1 MSNSSLAS
9 LCSSGNIP
17 DPALFGAE
25 ILSLTSNLVSNYS
38 TYVPETYNYNH
49 PSVSV
54 ENVNYCNITVTYT
67 HPGQNDRINVEAW
80 LPLEWNER
88 LMAVGGGGLVAG
100 RFVLSYFFMAGAI
113 GQGYA
118 TVTTDAGTST
128 DPATGLTELLL
139 KPGNID
145 WNAVQNFGSRALN
158 DESIIAKGL
167 IESFYGRKPQYS
179 YWSGCSQGGR
189 QGLMLA
195 QRYPTAYDG
204 IVASAPAINI
214 PRFTP
219 SLYWPQLVMN
229 LHGEHPRNCEINAL
243 TDAAIAY
250 CDPMDGV
257 ADGII
262 SDTDGCDFDPF
273 SVVGESFNCSDTG
286 SVMQISHGAALVANA
301 TWAGPMAA
309 DGARLWY
316 GLEKGSFLAGA
327 VGNAVGIASTD
338 CSKNGTCVGM
348 AANSGEGWLAYGAA
362 KDPSFDSSKLTLDA
376 YSWLM
381 HDSETEWKSLWSTN
395 EPDLSAYRNAGGKIM
410 TYHGLADPNIP
421 PKGTR
426 DYYESVAKVLPDV
439 NDFFRVFEVPGL
451 EHCSGGTGG
460 QPTTI
465 FDQMR
470 AWVENGTVPETLPI
484 SFTDAKNETQNRILC
499 PLPLKTTFNATCA
512 DGARAECFYCAE
524 K

>member
-17 DPALFGAE
+17 NPTLFGAE
-25 ILSLTSNLVSNYS
+25 ILSLTSNLVTNYS

-54 ENVNYCNITVTYT
+54 ENVDYCNITVTYT
-67 HPGQNDRINVEAW
+67 HPGQNDKINVEAW

-100 RFVLSYFFMAGAI
+100 RFVLSYFFMAGAV

-139 KPGNID
+139 EPGNID

-158 DESIIAKGL
+158 DEVCTKSHFTDPTPEAEPALTDIPQSIIAKDL
-167 IESFYGRKPQYS
+167 VASFYGRKPQYS

-219 SLYWPQLVMN
+219 SLYWPQLVMH
-229 LHGEHPRNCEINAL
+229 LHGEYPRNCEINAL

-250 CDPMDGV
+250 CDPKDGV
-257 ADGII
+257 TDGII
-262 SDTDGCDFDPF
+262 SDPDGCDFDPF

-286 SVMQISHGAALVANA
+286 SEMQISHGAALVANT
-301 TWAGPMAA
+301 TWAGPMTA
-309 DGARLWY
+309 DGTRLWY
-316 GLEKGSFLAGA
+316 GLEKGTFLAGTI
-327 VGNAVGIASTD
+327 GNAVGIASTE
-338 CSKNGTCVGM
+338 CTKNGTCVGM
-348 AANSGEGWLAYGAA
+348 TANSGEGWLAYGAV

-410 TYHGLADPNIP
+410 TYHGLVSSP
-421 PKGTR
+421 P
-426 DYYESVAKVLPDV
+426 D
-439 NDFFRVFEVPGL
+439 
-451 EHCSGGTGG
+451 
-460 QPTTI
+460 
-465 FDQMR
+465 
-470 AWVENGTVPETLPI
+470 TL
-484 SFTDAKNETQNRILC
+484 
-499 PLPLKTTFNATCA
+499 
-512 DGARAECFYCAE
+512 
-524 K
+524 